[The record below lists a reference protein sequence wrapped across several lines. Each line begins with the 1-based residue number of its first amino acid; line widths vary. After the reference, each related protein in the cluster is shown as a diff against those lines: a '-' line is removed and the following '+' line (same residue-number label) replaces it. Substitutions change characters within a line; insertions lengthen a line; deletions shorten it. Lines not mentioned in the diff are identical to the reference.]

1 MTTALCWIVLS
12 VVQLVR
18 FLVVESVHQSSSSQ
32 RSTDACI
39 FLNLFQDLTDATL
52 SVVSDVP
59 IDSET

>member
-18 FLVVESVHQSSSSQ
+18 FLVVESVHQSSSPQ
-32 RSTDACI
+32 RSIGACI
-39 FLNLFQDLTDATL
+39 FLNLFQDLTGATL